1 MRVRGMG
8 YLWTLCML
16 LLPVWSVWGQ
26 PSYTVTD
33 LGSMMPL
40 AINEDGVIVG
50 SASIAGCKRRCNGS
64 PASRRRLRPWVP
76 VAVRMPSPAPWRR
89 SAMCSRRRSR
99 YSRRLNGTRKAG

>member
-26 PSYTVTD
+26 PSYTVMD

-40 AINEDGVIVG
+40 AINEDG
-50 SASIAGCKRRCNGS
+50 
-64 PASRRRLRPWVP
+64 
-76 VAVRMPSPAPWRR
+76 
-89 SAMCSRRRSR
+89 
-99 YSRRLNGTRKAG
+99 